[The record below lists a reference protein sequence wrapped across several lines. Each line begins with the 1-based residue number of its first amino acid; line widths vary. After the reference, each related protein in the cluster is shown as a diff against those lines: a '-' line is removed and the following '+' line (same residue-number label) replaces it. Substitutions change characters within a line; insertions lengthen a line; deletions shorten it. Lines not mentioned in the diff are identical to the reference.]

1 MEGSVRESGADAE
14 RTREREL
21 VRRCVEG
28 DSLAQHELVRRYSK
42 LVWSVCLR
50 SGLSADDAE
59 DVSQE
64 VFWNAFA
71 ALDKY
76 RGESRLSTWIY
87 TLAKRRAVDFHR
99 SPARRNV
106 PSGAPGDPGFPQPE
120 GQAPSPERQAQDTQQ
135 QRHVRRAIE
144 AMGEPA
150 RSILVAYYLGE
161 VPVLEIARQTGL
173 PEGTVKTHL
182 HRSRQW
188 LRERLKDLC

>member
-1 MEGSVRESGADAE
+1 MEGSVRESGVDAE
-14 RTREREL
+14 KAREREL
-21 VRRCVEG
+21 VRRCVGG
-28 DSLAQHELVRRYSK
+28 DSLAQHELVRRYSA
-42 LVWSVCLR
+42 LVWSVCR
-50 SGLSADDAE
+50 RGGLSEGDAE

-71 ALDKY
+71 ALERY
-76 RGESRLSTWIY
+76 RGESRLSTWLY
-87 TLAKRRAVDFHR
+87 TLARRRVVDFHR

-106 PSGAPGDPGFPQPE
+106 PSGAPGDADFPPVE
-120 GQAPSPERQAQDTQQ
+120 GHAPSPEREAQESEQK
-135 QRHVRRAIE
+135 RRVRRAIDE
-144 AMGEPA
+144 LAEPA

-161 VPVLEIARQTGL
+161 MPVLDIARQTGL